1 LTSPVYLVR
10 HVEVAL
16 VDGVPA
22 DEWLPTEAG
31 LEAARR
37 LATDPVW
44 QDVDLVATSTEPKAR
59 ATAEPIAA
67 AAGVPLR
74 AEPDLREV
82 AREPAPVIE
91 AAEHADRVR
100 RYLEGEPIDG
110 WEPHER
116 ARGRFERCLDRLV
129 AETRGPLA
137 VVSHAT
143 VLALY
148 LGLTHDEWAAIPLP
162 AVAVADPLNRRLLRP
177 FRSVDEFLRV
187 PAVRPE
193 GRG

>member
-1 LTSPVYLVR
+1 LTGPVYLVR
-10 HVEVAL
+10 HVEVSL

-22 DEWLPTEAG
+22 HEWLPTEAG

-37 LATDPVW
+37 LATVPDWREVR
-44 QDVDLVATSTEPKAR
+44 VVATSTEPKAR

-74 AEPDLREV
+74 ADPDLREV
-82 AREPAPVIE
+82 ARDPAALVE

-100 RYLEGEPIDG
+100 RYLEGEPIEG
-110 WEPHER
+110 WERRED
-116 ARGRFERCLDRLV
+116 ARSRFERCADRLV
-129 AETRGPLA
+129 AETDGPLA
-137 VVSHAT
+137 IVSHAT

-162 AVAVADPLNRRLLRP
+162 AVAVVDPRTRRLLRP
-177 FRSVDEFLRV
+177 FQSVDELLTGTGGQ
-187 PAVRPE
+187 A
-193 GRG
+193 